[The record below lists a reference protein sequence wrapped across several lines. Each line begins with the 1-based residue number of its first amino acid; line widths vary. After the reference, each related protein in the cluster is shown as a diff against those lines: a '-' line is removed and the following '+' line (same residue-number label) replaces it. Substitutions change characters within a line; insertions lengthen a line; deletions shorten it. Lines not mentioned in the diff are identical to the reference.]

1 MKNYNLYIVGG
12 YVRDQILG
20 VKSKDIDYAFEFTS
34 ESGADSMKNWSP
46 EACYGKMNAIL
57 QAEGFE
63 IFLLTSDCF
72 TTRAR
77 FPKGHEHEGT
87 TADFVMCR
95 KEEYL
100 NPKSRIPKVSMGTLY
115 DDLYRRDFTMNAI
128 AIGLDGE
135 YIDPFGGIEDIA
147 KRIIRCPKD
156 AEKSFSED
164 YLRMLRAIRF
174 SITKGFQMN
183 DDIFYALQ
191 KREYWDNMKN
201 HVSLERIREE
211 IYRCMKHNTVQT
223 IRLLS
228 DLEEECGN
236 ILNSIFK
243 DGLWLKP
250 TNEK

>member
-1 MKNYNLYIVGG
+1 MNNYNLYIIGG
-12 YVRDQILG
+12 YVRDKILG
-20 VKSKDIDYAFEFTS
+20 IKSKDIDYAFEFDEEYLKNEHTTS
-34 ESGADSMKNWSP
+34 TSWF
-46 EACYGKMNAIL
+46 YIRMNEIL
-57 QAEGFE
+57 RAEGFE
-63 IFLLTSDCF
+63 IFLETPSCF

-100 NPKSRIPKVSMGTLY
+100 DPKSRIPTVSMGNLR

-135 YIDPFGGIEDIA
+135 YIDPFGGLEDIA

-174 SITKGFQMN
+174 SITKGFQM
-183 DDIFYALQ
+183 DSDIFYALQ
-191 KREYWDNMKN
+191 KREYWDNMRN

-211 IYRCMKHNTVQT
+211 IHRCMKHDTIRT